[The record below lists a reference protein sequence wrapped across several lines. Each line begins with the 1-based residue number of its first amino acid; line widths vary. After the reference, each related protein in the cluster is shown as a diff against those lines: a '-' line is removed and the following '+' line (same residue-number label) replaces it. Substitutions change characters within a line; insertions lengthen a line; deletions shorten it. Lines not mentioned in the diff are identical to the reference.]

1 MSDSKHLADKDD
13 SIFPGNDQKKTAD
26 SGRPDISFGAAPAAP
41 APRPVQQPQKPVTN
55 EPTAAPS
62 QRPAASGGQ
71 QRPQRTEMP
80 QSRPVQQTKP
90 PQPNKTPS
98 AAGTAAKTA
107 AGAASQ
113 ARNGQQAKKPEA
125 SGVQRPA
132 SGQPQRRPA
141 GTSNTARKPVPDGNV
156 RHSRQPASPQGI
168 RTASLQGNLPEKPPV
183 ILRKKLQK
191 DLLQRSLP
199 QKSPTHQRL
208 RPAKKHRKAK
218 RKRAASPKS
227 RRSPL
232 QDS

>member
-125 SGVQRPA
+125 SGVQRP
-132 SGQPQRRPA
+132 
-141 GTSNTARKPVPDGNV
+141 
-156 RHSRQPASPQGI
+156 
-168 RTASLQGNLPEKPPV
+168 GNLSACASQSKRPLSTIAPPTAAPCPSMYFV
-183 ILRKKLQK
+183 VECVTMSHPNSIGRQL
-191 DLLQRSLP
+191 
-199 QKSPTHQRL
+199 TGV
-208 RPAKKHRKAK
+208 AKVLSTMSGTPCAC
-218 RKRAASPKS
+218 AAS
-227 RRSPL
+227 
-232 QDS
+232 